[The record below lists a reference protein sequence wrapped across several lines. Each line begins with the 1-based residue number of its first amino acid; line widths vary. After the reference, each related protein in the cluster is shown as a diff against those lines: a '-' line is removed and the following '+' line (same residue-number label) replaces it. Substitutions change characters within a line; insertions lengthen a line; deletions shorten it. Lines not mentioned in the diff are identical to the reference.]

1 MLRTSM
7 GCMLNPA
14 NGSMSVLRWWTAW
27 MCLYRARMWMNLAE
41 QVSSDIIGFSGKQ
54 QLESPVRKVE
64 VNTTKER
71 NKEERENEDGDVGK
85 A

>member
-1 MLRTSM
+1 MHIF
-7 GCMLNPA
+7 
-14 NGSMSVLRWWTAW
+14 
-27 MCLYRARMWMNLAE
+27 
-41 QVSSDIIGFSGKQ
+41 SDIIGFSGKQ